1 MYDSGNYIGKE
12 KESRYK
18 NGSGPGDVGKDISR
32 LYY

>member
-12 KESRYK
+12 EKSRYK
-18 NGSGPGDVGKDISR
+18 NGSGPGVVSKDNSR